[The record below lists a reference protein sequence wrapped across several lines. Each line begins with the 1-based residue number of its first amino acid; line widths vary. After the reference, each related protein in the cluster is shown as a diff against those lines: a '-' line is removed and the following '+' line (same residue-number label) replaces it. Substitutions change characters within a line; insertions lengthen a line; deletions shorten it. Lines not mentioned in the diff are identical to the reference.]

1 MNLFFLRLFRDLSA
15 ILFLKWIIYKVEQ
28 TACLL
33 FSLCKKERYKKMK
46 KKLLAYLLLL
56 VLGAS
61 SLYGCSSTNQK
72 DSKATKKSADATT
85 KEEKGRYIEN
95 PVALPEMPASE
106 TPMMVVRNKEKQFE
120 TYSYDAGKSSFQ
132 RYILKADQT
141 WETGEAA
148 WLNGKDLKG
157 YTLSELC
164 IGEDGN
170 LYAALI
176 NYNTSSTICKLYKSD
191 DNGLTSVE
199 IPLTYLTEPA
209 YKDEEQT
216 FYPYIEKMQVLKDGT
231 LVLSDMWKSN
241 TLLLF
246 SQEGKALGTVAIDSQ
261 KSFIASDNTII
272 AASDNSNQIIFY
284 DALTGKTTKT
294 LDYTFQP
301 NGVAYSLKSDGTLI
315 TGDSEGIHRMLSE
328 GTLWEIPVDGSIT
341 SMSMP
346 SLYIQDIY
354 AGELEPEDYYC
365 LFTESEKGLSLI
377 HYVYDK
383 EASAVPQNQITFYSL
398 RENAT
403 IRQAISLFQ
412 QKNPDS
418 RINYIVAMGN
428 EGGNSSDYIRA
439 LNTELLAGNGADIIL
454 LDGLPAQ
461 SYIDKGVLADISAIL
476 KPLTEDGRILPNIA
490 ESYTKEGTIFQMPIR
505 FAIPFV
511 VGTPDALASVSSL
524 NTLID
529 TAEKSGKPFM
539 DSYVP
544 EFLVNDFLALY
555 GEDFLKDTKL
565 SEDDFK
571 EFLGNLKR
579 LTDNIGKI
587 SKEEY
592 DYTVAPESYL
602 FRNSMFPLKAGK
614 TLAAFAQISAISDS
628 MMPFALA
635 KETGLSYSSLNNTFL
650 PVGIIGLNKASKN
663 TEAAKAFLEFLFTEE
678 VQSANLYDGLPVNSS
693 SLKKWTDEVN
703 EDIIVGFSDQEGN
716 EFSAVWPDKKDRDN
730 LYQIARQVNRPIHM
744 NQQLN
749 EILKE
754 QILSFLKGDIG
765 LEEAVN
771 AVKSKVNTY
780 LSE

>member
-1 MNLFFLRLFRDLSA
+1 
-15 ILFLKWIIYKVEQ
+15 
-28 TACLL
+28 
-33 FSLCKKERYKKMK
+33 MK

-56 VLGAS
+56 VLAVS
-61 SLYGCSSTNQK
+61 SLYGCSSTKQEDNK
-72 DSKATKKSADATT
+72 TIKKSADATT
-85 KEEKGRYIEN
+85 EEEKGRYIEY
-95 PVALPEMPASE
+95 PVALPEMPSSE
-106 TPMMVVRNKEKQFE
+106 TPTRVVRNKEKQFE
-120 TYSYDAGKSSFQ
+120 TYSYDTEKSSYK

-141 WETGEAA
+141 WETGEAG
-148 WLNGKDLKG
+148 WLNSKDLKG
-157 YTLSELC
+157 YTLNTLC

-170 LYAALI
+170 LYAALT
-176 NYNTSSTICKLYKSD
+176 NYNNDPSSCKLYKSS
-191 DNGLTSVE
+191 DNGLTSAE

-209 YKDEEQT
+209 YTGDDQT

-241 TLLLF
+241 TLLLY
-246 SQEGKALGTVAIDSQ
+246 SQEGKALGTVPIDSQ
-261 KSFIASDNTII
+261 KSFMVADNTII
-272 AASDNSNQIIFY
+272 AASDNSSQIIFY
-284 DALTGKTTKT
+284 DALTGKITKT

-301 NGVAYSLKSDGTLI
+301 NGVAYALRSDGTLL

-346 SLYIQDIY
+346 SRYIENVY
-354 AGELEPEDYYC
+354 VGELDPEDYYC
-365 LFTESEKGLSLI
+365 VFSESNIGLSLI

-383 EASAVPQNQITFYSL
+383 EASAVPQNQITLYSL

-418 RINYIVAMGN
+418 RINYVVAMGN
-428 EGGNSSDYIRA
+428 EGGNLSDYIRA

-461 SYIDKGVLADISAIL
+461 SYIDKGVLADISDVL
-476 KPLTEDGRILPNIA
+476 KPLTEDGRLLSNIA
-490 ESYTKEGTIFQMPIR
+490 ESYTKDGAIYQMPIR
-505 FAIPFV
+505 FAIPLIIGPPEV
-511 VGTPDALASVSSL
+511 LTSISSL
-524 NTLID
+524 STLID
-529 TAEKSGKPFM
+529 TAEGSGKPFM
-539 DSYVP
+539 DSYIP
-544 EFLVNDFLALY
+544 EKLVNDFLALY
-555 GEDFLKDTKL
+555 GEDFFKDNKL

-571 EFLGNLKR
+571 EFLENIKR

-592 DYTVAPESYL
+592 DQTVAPESYL
-602 FRNSMFPLKAGK
+602 FRSSMNYVPLTAGK
-614 TLAAFAQISAISDS
+614 TLAVYAQISDITDS

-635 KETGLSYSSLNNTFL
+635 KETNLPYSSLNNTFL
-650 PVGIIGLNKASKN
+650 PSGIIGLNKASKN
-663 TEAAKAFLEFLFTEE
+663 PETAKAFLEFLFTEE
-678 VQSANLYDGLPVNSS
+678 VQSANLYDGLPVNST

-703 EDIIVGFSDQEGN
+703 DDIMVGYSDQEGN
-716 EFSAVWPDKKDRDN
+716 DFTAVWPDKKDRHN
-730 LYQIARQVNRPIHM
+730 LYQIATQVNKPITI

-749 EILKE
+749 DILKE
-754 QILSFLKGDIG
+754 QILSFLKGDTG
-765 LEEAVN
+765 LAETVN